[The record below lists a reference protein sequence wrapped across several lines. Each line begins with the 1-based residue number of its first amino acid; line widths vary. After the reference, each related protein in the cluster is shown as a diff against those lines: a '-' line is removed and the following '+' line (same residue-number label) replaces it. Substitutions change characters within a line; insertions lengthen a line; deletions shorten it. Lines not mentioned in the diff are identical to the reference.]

1 MNAQPTLRL
10 PMPPAEVTLIPLDMA
25 AAIAGLH
32 LDHALER
39 VESGEWRWA
48 WDLAAG
54 HERRTLHVWRECL
67 TNAECGM
74 RNAEFAAGS
83 ALPAPRSLLSVLDA
97 VIGTP
102 MPEVRLVSLETRW
115 SVRAQTIRRW
125 LAVGDL
131 SYRRGGHTLWLAR
144 ASLVAFLERRLVA

>member
-1 MNAQPTLRL
+1 MKAQPTLRL
-10 PMPPAEVTLIPLDMA
+10 LMPPAEVTLIPLDMA

-67 TNAECGM
+67 T
-74 RNAEFAAGS
+74 AAGS
-83 ALPAPRSLLSVLDA
+83 AEQGAASTAPGLGAVLDA

-131 SYRRGGHTLWLAR
+131 SYRHAGHTLWLSR